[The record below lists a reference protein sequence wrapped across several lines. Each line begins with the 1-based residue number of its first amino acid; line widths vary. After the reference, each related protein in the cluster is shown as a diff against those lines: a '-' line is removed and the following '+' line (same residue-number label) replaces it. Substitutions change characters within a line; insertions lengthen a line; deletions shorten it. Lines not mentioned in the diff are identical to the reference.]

1 MFISQMILLSS
12 TATIVTNATLLS
24 MSTTEQI
31 FFSSYD
37 ISVFKRLTILFG
49 SIGTV
54 WLIMGLIFV
63 SIQTYRRMKNRTHH
77 KFSRYNRSIVPS
89 LPIDPAG
96 KEDPISE
103 DDDQCSVF
111 TSVSFLSERSKITHE
126 HTHFVPPCERILE
139 EEFELTLPTSSGMT
153 NMAYSQSTLTSTND
167 FNPALLYYPACR
179 NFAYSQSTLAS
190 STDLNTPTPSI
201 ITAPNTDLINLQ
213 RHSSQSSSITTG
225 SQRTNAT
232 YLSSSTSTKKP
243 PLLLPTLMITDCDRL
258 QTDIIELDDFEPE
271 KDWRRHARPELR
283 FLLNERMPQVV
294 R

>member
-12 TATIVTNATLLS
+12 TASIVTNATLLS

-31 FFSSYD
+31 VFSSYD
-37 ISVFKRLTILFG
+37 VSVFKRMTILLG

-63 SIQTYRRMKNRTHH
+63 SIQTYRRMKNRTHQ

-89 LPIDPAG
+89 LPIDP
-96 KEDPISE
+96 ISE
-103 DDDQCSVF
+103 DDDQSSVF

-139 EEFELTLPTSSGMT
+139 EEFELTLPTSPGIT

-167 FNPALLYYPACR
+167 SNPAILYYPACR

-232 YLSSSTSTKKP
+232 YLSSSTSVKKPP